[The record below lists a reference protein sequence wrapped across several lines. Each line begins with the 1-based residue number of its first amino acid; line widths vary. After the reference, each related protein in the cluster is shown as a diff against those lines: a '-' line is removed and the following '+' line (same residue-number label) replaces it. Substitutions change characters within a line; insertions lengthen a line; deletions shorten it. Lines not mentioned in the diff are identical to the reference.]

1 MKICAVDTCILMRLA
16 AGDPAD
22 LFMKTVESLEAL
34 LDRHVGL
41 RIVAHN
47 IVIGEAY
54 IALQH
59 HYGFTK
65 AESRKTLTH
74 VLTSGLVEPL
84 DGQAALET
92 LDTASK
98 GAGLV
103 DRLILLD
110 SHARSTAPLLTL
122 DAALAKVPG
131 ATGLHLLGAAAGT
144 QS

>member
-1 MKICAVDTCILMRLA
+1 MKICAVDTCVLMRLA

-22 LFMKTVESLEAL
+22 QFAKTVEALENL
-34 LDRHVGL
+34 LNRHIGL

-47 IVIGEAY
+47 MVIGEAY
-54 IALQH
+54 IALQK

-65 AESRKTLTH
+65 PESRDSLAG

-84 DGQAALET
+84 DGEATLEVIDSAA
-92 LDTASK
+92 K
-98 GAGLV
+98 GAGLM

-110 SHARSTAPLLTL
+110 SHTRQTAPLLTL

-131 ATGLHLLGAAAGT
+131 AESLLAG
-144 QS
+144 

>member
-1 MKICAVDTCILMRLA
+1 MLCAVDTCILMRLA
-16 AGDPAD
+16 AGDPAA
-22 LFMKTVESLEAL
+22 LFMKTVRALETL
-34 LDRHVGL
+34 LDRQVGT

-84 DGQAALET
+84 DGQAALDAI
-92 LDTASK
+92 DTASK

-110 SHARSTAPLLTL
+110 AQARSTAPLLTL

-131 ATGLHLLGAAAGT
+131 VAELHLMGESSGAEA
-144 QS
+144 